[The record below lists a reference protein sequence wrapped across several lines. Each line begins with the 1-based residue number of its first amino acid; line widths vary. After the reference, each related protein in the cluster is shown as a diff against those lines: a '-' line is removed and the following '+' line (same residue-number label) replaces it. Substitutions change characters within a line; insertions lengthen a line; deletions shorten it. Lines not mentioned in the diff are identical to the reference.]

1 MYYEKQRHLLKKIQ
15 DTRNIVY
22 KTMMSGT
29 LGPHTVSQLSS
40 AAPSYFPES
49 HQWSEIFSL
58 SKVILVWEKPE
69 VTGHQIWAVGGLSHL
84 GNLMFC
90 QKTLHET

>member
-29 LGPHTVSQLSS
+29 LGPHTVSQSSS

-58 SKVILVWEKPE
+58 SKVVLVSEKVE
-69 VTGHQIWAVGGLSHL
+69 AAGHQMWGVRGLSHL
-84 GNLMFC
+84 GDLMVC
-90 QKTLHET
+90 QKTLHKI